1 MALATAPNG
10 QAQAAP
16 PIPFS
21 KAALRKRGQMTNQAV
36 NAALGGQWNP
46 QINSQGYMAKIRLLF
61 TLIDTVAVAANTA
74 QALDYP
80 WNIINRYMLMDSLG
94 NNLHNLKG
102 YSAMLAARYFQP
114 RIGRNPA
121 SQYFP
126 DGNSIAAAAPDAR
139 LFVATLTGGTAALP
153 QVFSLDLPVETDVV
167 QHIGL
172 VPNQNASFNYFMNIT
187 MENSGA
193 ALFTIG
199 AGSTNAWAGAITPVY
214 EYYTVPQPVRGD
226 GRPQMTMPPY
236 AGVIRQ
242 LRDEVQQVPGAAGTE
257 QRYNFTPGMVIRGF
271 CLVARDASGVRVGS
285 TLTSGITRVK
295 IMYGDDTILGDWSV
309 QDFVSEHFNRYGEPP
324 PVGVYPFQ
332 WISDLAGIV
341 GQSRSTDVLD
351 TRELA
356 QFYLLVT
363 CGATGNPVSTI
374 DIVHD
379 DLIVPRTMSI

>member
-1 MALATAPNG
+1 MALATAPG
-10 QAQAAP
+10 TQSAQLP

-46 QINSQGYMAKIRLLF
+46 TINSQGYMAAIRLLF
-61 TLIDTVAVAANTA
+61 DLTDTVAVAANTA

-102 YSAMLAARYFQP
+102 YSAMLASRYFQP
-114 RIGRNPA
+114 WIGRNPA
-121 SQYFP
+121 AQYFP
-126 DGNSIAAAAPDAR
+126 DGNAVAAAVPDVR
-139 LFVATLTGGTAALP
+139 LFVATLTGGTSALP
-153 QVFSLDLPVETDVV
+153 QRFFLDLPVESDVV

-187 MENSGA
+187 FEASGA
-193 ALFTIG
+193 TLFTPG
-199 AGSTNAWAGAITPVY
+199 ASGTNAWAGAVTPVY
-214 EYYTVPQPVRGD
+214 QYYTVPQPVRGD

-242 LRDEVQQVPGAAGTE
+242 LRDEVQIVPGAAGTE

-271 CLVARDASGVRVGS
+271 TLVARDSSGVRVGS
-285 TLTSGITRVK
+285 TMTSGITRVK

-309 QDFVSEHFNRYGEPP
+309 QDFVAEHYRKYGEPP
-324 PVGVYPFQ
+324 PTGVYPFQ

-363 CGATGNPVSTI
+363 CGTTGNAVSTI